1 MAPGPQKKTKKKR
14 THKKLAQNNV
24 EAMTIAKGRV
34 GVRVRVRVGVRVRVS
49 GWVGVRVR
57 VSGWVGVRV
66 RVSGWS
72 IQFIDL
78 YDSGFGPHLLFFL
91 CRGFLQ
97 IDFSEGFYKLILP
110 RVSTN

>member
-34 GVRVRVRVGVRVRVS
+34 GVRVRVR
-49 GWVGVRVR
+49 
-57 VSGWVGVRV
+57 VGVRV

>member
-34 GVRVRVRVGVRVRVS
+34 GVRVRVR
-49 GWVGVRVR
+49 VGVRVR

>member
-24 EAMTIAKGRV
+24 EAMTITKGRV
-34 GVRVRVRVGVRVRVS
+34 GVRVRVR
-49 GWVGVRVR
+49 VGVRVR